1 MLKTAENSIVCR
13 QYCLYEPN
21 IRHVYSPCHYCN
33 VCKARGLMPNVQ
45 SGCYAVFV
53 KKIRALTEQLL
64 LKTSLIGYSDRLA
77 APGRRAVPT
86 FVATPHVW
94 YPGATPTHSRGARSC
109 RSTCCMCKSLAI
121 MRVDAHHPAVSDESL
136 PHADAAAFDAAGC
149 RTTLVRGV
157 RVVGGHGRRTS
168 GVIRTVRARGGGE
181 FSSGRR
187 GATVDDERRVTTER
201 RSTRWGARTAAAGCC
216 SSTDDPPGS

>member
-1 MLKTAENSIVCR
+1 MQSPGAHAERPVR
-13 QYCLYEPN
+13 LL
-21 IRHVYSPCHYCN
+21 
-33 VCKARGLMPNVQ
+33 RGLCQENQ
-45 SGCYAVFV
+45 SAYGTIIAQNITYWLF
-53 KKIRALTEQLL
+53 RP
-64 LKTSLIGYSDRLA
+64 RA

-121 MRVDAHHPAVSDESL
+121 MRVDAHHPVVSDESL